1 MILSQLNIWCF
12 LRGDRREDV
21 VCSMIVCWFLRNKKV
36 MLKLTEISISF
47 CHLNHQIYFKHLIWG
62 GNGCSSKKQ
71 MAADSFEPSKCQ
83 TWDKHLIK
91 DMIALFHSVVA
102 VMFTLACLLLQMSGK
117 LLINSLLKMHRNE
130 SYLFKWANLLL
141 LYKLLPRG
149 SHHLPCRRKT
159 VSSNAWTHSV
169 DKADINK
176 EQVPKIIQIF
186 HF

>member
-1 MILSQLNIWCF
+1 MLCAACGL
-12 LRGDRREDV
+12 
-21 VCSMIVCWFLRNKKV
+21 VCWFLRNKKV
-36 MLKLTEISISF
+36 MLKMTEIPISF
-47 CHLNHQIYFKHLIWG
+47 CHLNHQMYFKYLLWG

-71 MAADSFEPSKCQ
+71 MAADSFESSKCQ
-83 TWDKHLIK
+83 TWDKHLNK
-91 DMIALFHSVVA
+91 DMIALFHSVVTCCD
-102 VMFTLACLLLQMSGK
+102 VHFSLSFMQMSGK
-117 LLINSLLKMHRNE
+117 LHIDSLLKIRRNE

-141 LYKLLPRG
+141 LYKLLSRG